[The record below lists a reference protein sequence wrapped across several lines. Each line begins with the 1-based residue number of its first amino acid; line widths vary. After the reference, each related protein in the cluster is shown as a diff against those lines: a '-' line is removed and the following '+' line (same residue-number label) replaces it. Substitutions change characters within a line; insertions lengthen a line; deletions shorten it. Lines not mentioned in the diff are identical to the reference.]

1 MPAKVWILNL
11 VIVAVL
17 LEADLGR
24 RNIGWFRVLRPL
36 VMAVVVGAAFV
47 ASVPTSGNN
56 VPLIL
61 VGVAVGVLLGLA
73 MHLFISVFWD
83 PSRKRRNTSVPGRAV
98 SRAGLGYAAFLVI
111 VFAARL
117 VFIYGTTHWFAHA
130 LGTFLVSQQLSADGL
145 TDALLFMAVCM
156 ALARSALLGIRGRTV
171 THRAEADETYPVAAR
186 A

>member
-56 VPLIL
+56 VPLML

-83 PSRKRRNTSVPGRAV
+83 PSRKRRNAGVPGRAV

-130 LGTFLVSQQLSADGL
+130 LGTFLVSHQLNADGL

-156 ALARSALLGIRGRTV
+156 ALARSALLGIRGRAV
-171 THRAEADETYPVAAR
+171 TRRAEADETYPVAAR